1 MAGRWLYAWAVGSV
15 AFGGASLLIPL
26 YVVQLGGTAVDL
38 GVLFA
43 TSAMIGAPG
52 AIVFGRLADRLTYRR
67 PLVLV
72 TLAVVS
78 VAMAVLP
85 VLDTITA
92 VIVANAGLWLVV
104 AAIAPV
110 LTMLVVDG
118 APSDAWA
125 NRIGQLNKFQ
135 GYGWAG
141 GLVLGAIWPIVSRP
155 LLGPDDATR
164 ALFWLL
170 AVCAAAAG
178 LIAARSLPRP
188 TPGAHISSERTARRI
203 ARLVASSGRGV
214 KGATFVFAPNRL
226 YWSTRGIRPR
236 RLFKRLDSALAT
248 YFLAAGLF
256 FTGSAM
262 FWAPLPLFFTDIG
275 FTAGQIFG
283 LYLASSVASAVLYE
297 PAGRLAAGV
306 DIRLLQTGA
315 VAGRGLLFVIFGALG
330 GLGAVS
336 LGVGPAGVLLA
347 LLGVSWAAIAVLGT
361 AIVTRVAP
369 TSVRGE
375 SLGVYTAIIAVAGG
389 VGGLLGGWVAT
400 IGYLAAFG
408 TAGGLV
414 GLGAILVASIRVLSG
429 PSTPTTA
436 PQTASA
442 PGPVVLPPVSDREVE
457 PEPER

>member
-1 MAGRWLYAWAVGSV
+1 V

-26 YVVQLGGTAVDL
+26 DVVQLGRIAVDL

-72 TLAVVS
+72 TLVVVS

-85 VLDTITA
+85 VLDSITA
-92 VIVANAGLWLVV
+92 VIVANAGLWLVL

-118 APSDAWA
+118 APSDVWPAC
-125 NRIGQLNKFQ
+125 IGQLNKFQ

-141 GLVLGAIWPIVSRP
+141 GLVLGAIWPVVGRP
-155 LLGPDDATR
+155 LLGPDEATR

-178 LIAARSLPRP
+178 SIAARTLPGP
-188 TPGAHISSERTARRI
+188 AADVHVSSERTARRI
-203 ARLVASSGRGV
+203 ARLVAGSGGGV
-214 KGATFVFAPNRL
+214 KGATFVCAPNRL
-226 YWSTRGIRPR
+226 YWSTRSIRPR
-236 RLFKRLDSALAT
+236 RLLKRLNSALAT

-262 FWAPLPLFFTDIG
+262 FWAPLPLFFTDVG

-297 PAGRLAAGV
+297 PAGR
-306 DIRLLQTGA
+306 
-315 VAGRGLLFVIFGALG
+315 GLLFVIVGALG
-330 GLGAVS
+330 ALGAAS
-336 LGVGPAGVLLA
+336 LGVGSAGVLLA
-347 LLGVSWAAIAVLGT
+347 LLGISWAAIAVLGT
-361 AIVTRVAP
+361 AIVTRLAP

-400 IGYLAAFG
+400 IGYLAAFD

-414 GLGAILVASIRVLSG
+414 GVGAILVAPIRVLSG
-429 PSTPTTA
+429 PSPPVTA
-436 PQTASA
+436 PQTASV
-442 PGPVVLPPVSDREVE
+442 PGSEALPPVSDREVD

>member
-1 MAGRWLYAWAVGSV
+1 MADRWLYAWAVGSL

-52 AIVFGRLADRLTYRR
+52 AIVFGRLADRITARR

-78 VAMAVLP
+78 AALVVLP
-85 VLDTITA
+85 VLDSITA
-92 VIVANAGLWLVV
+92 VIVATAGLWLVV

-110 LTMLVVDG
+110 LTMLVVDE

-141 GLVLGAIWPIVSRP
+141 GLVLGAIWPLVARP

-164 ALFWLL
+164 TLFWLL
-170 AVCAAAAG
+170 AFCAALAAV
-178 LIAARSLPRP
+178 IAARSLPRP
-188 TPGAHISSERTARRI
+188 AQDAHVSSERTARRI
-203 ARLVASSGRGV
+203 ARLIAGSEAGV
-214 KGATFVFAPNRL
+214 KGATVVFSPNRL

-236 RLFKRLDSALAT
+236 RLLKRLDTALAM
-248 YFLAAGLF
+248 YFLAATLF

-262 FWAPLPLFFTDIG
+262 FWAPLPLFFTDAG
-275 FTAGQIFG
+275 FAAGQIFG
-283 LYLASSVASAVLYE
+283 LYLASSIASAVLYE
-297 PAGRLAAGV
+297 PAGRLAARF

-315 VAGRGLLFVIFGALG
+315 LIGRGLLFVIVG
-330 GLGAVS
+330 GLGAHS
-336 LGVGPAGVLLA
+336 LGLGSGGVLLA
-347 LLGVSWAAIAVLGT
+347 LLGVTWAAIAVLGT
-361 AIVTRVAP
+361 AIVTRLAP

-408 TAGGLV
+408 AAGGLV
-414 GLGAILVASIRVLSG
+414 VLGAILVASIRVLSDQG
-429 PSTPTTA
+429 DRATA
-436 PQTASA
+436 AQRPSA
-442 PGPVVLPPVSDREVE
+442 PGAVALPPVADQEVDAE
-457 PEPER
+457 PEH